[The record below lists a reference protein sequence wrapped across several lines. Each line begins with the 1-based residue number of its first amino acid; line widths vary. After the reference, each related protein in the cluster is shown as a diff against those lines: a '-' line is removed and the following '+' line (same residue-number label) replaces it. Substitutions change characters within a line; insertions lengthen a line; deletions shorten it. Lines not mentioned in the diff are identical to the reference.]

1 MTELSAPPG
10 ASTGA
15 RVPASGWVRN
25 LVGYSIRR
33 LLALAGSVVLA
44 VFLTIIIA
52 NLGGYVDEVIR
63 AQIDF
68 AIVGMVQGGW
78 LRDTPQAERAAII
91 EQTTQAMQ
99 EAAGLHEPFMLR
111 AVRWLKQGLTL
122 DWRVTRDPS
131 SYTPGSNSRDAAQII
146 LDHLSRTAFV
156 FGSANLLLFFVA
168 IGLALP
174 LIRHYGGWL
183 DRVFVGLSPL
193 SAAPAWVYGVVLN
206 IVLLKVFSVSIGGTF
221 DAWPTELRW
230 QYLPIV
236 LKHLLL
242 PFLAIFLSGLFQGVY
257 AWRTFFLVYANEDYV
272 EMARAKG
279 LSPRWVERRYIL
291 RPALPGLITSFALM
305 AAALWQEVIA
315 LEFFFNIDGIG
326 RIFLTALRFYDTPMI
341 VALVVTFA
349 YLLAITVFVLDI
361 AYAVV
366 DPRVRVGGQSLV
378 SRAAAGRRWPW
389 QRPTR
394 ALDAPRPETP
404 AAYAS
409 PDPTTHKRWPT
420 LKEIA
425 RAISAGWQRAW
436 GGFRPILTYPSAV
449 FGLFVILALIAVSI
463 YTVKAIPYQQ
473 AIALW
478 RGENNVWALNPRNAL
493 PAWIN
498 LFRRADLPPTF
509 ILDSHDGGAVK
520 SRAVIAEGITQ
531 TILSYPI
538 DFPYHDFPEEMV
550 LYFDARFREK
560 SPHVTLTWLTPDGRE
575 IELTSFAPR
584 PSQAYHLGQDERLAR
599 RLNNQPPEQALFAAP
614 GVDPPTTLPGRYE
627 LRISALAFEVDSD
640 VDAELVIYGRVH
652 GLAGTDGDRRDLMVA
667 LLWGAPVALVFGL
680 TAAVAT
686 SIGGMLLAAL
696 GAWFSGWVDGVIQL
710 FTEVNLI
717 LPFFPVSLM
726 IYTLYSKSL
735 WMVLGVTVALSI
747 FGHAIKTYRAA
758 FLQIKALPYIEAAR
772 AYGAGD
778 WRIVWRYLMPRI
790 TAILIPKIVIL
801 IPGYVFLEAT
811 LAFLGLGDPVLP
823 TWGKLVVAALTYGV
837 HRGQYHLVLAPLGLL
852 FLTGIAFALVGR
864 ALEEVFEP
872 RLRHA

>member
-1 MTELSAPPG
+1 MTVAP
-10 ASTGA
+10 TG
-15 RVPASGWVRN
+15 WLRN
-25 LVGYSIRR
+25 LVRYSIRR
-33 LLALAGSVVLA
+33 LLTLAAAVVLA

-78 LRDTPQAERAAII
+78 LRDTPEAERMAII
-91 EQTTQAMQ
+91 EQTTQSMQ
-99 EAAGLHEPFMLR
+99 EAAGLNEPFLLR
-111 AVRWLKQGLTL
+111 TVRWLKQGLTL

-131 SYTPGSNSRDAAQII
+131 SYTPGSNSRDAAKII

-174 LIRHYGGWL
+174 LTRNFGGWL
-183 DRVFVGLSPL
+183 DRLFVGLLPL

-206 IVLLKVFSVSIGGTF
+206 IVLLRVFSVSIGGTF
-221 DAWPTELRW
+221 DAWPAEMKW

-257 AWRTFFLVYANEDYV
+257 AWRTFFLIYANEDYV

-279 LSPRWVERRYIL
+279 LSHHQVERRYIL

-361 AYAVV
+361 VYAMV
-366 DPRVRVGGQSLV
+366 DPRVRLGGESLT
-378 SRAAAGRRWPW
+378 SRAAGERRWPW
-389 QRPTR
+389 QGRSRP
-394 ALDAPRPETP
+394 
-404 AAYAS
+404 
-409 PDPTTHKRWPT
+409 
-420 LKEIA
+420 A
-425 RAISAGWQRAW
+425 RAARLEAPTAQLETMPEVRRSGPTFREMVRGVGAGLQRMW
-436 GGFRPILTYPSAV
+436 GGFRPILAYPSAI
-449 FGLFVILALIAVSI
+449 FGLLIILTLIAVSI
-463 YTVKAIPYQQ
+463 YTVKTIPYRQ
-473 AIALW
+473 AVALW
-478 RGENNVWALNPRNAL
+478 RGENNVWVRNPRNAL
-493 PAWIN
+493 PAWVN
-498 LFRRADLPPTF
+498 LLRRNDLPPTL
-509 ILDSHDGGAVK
+509 ILDSHDGEAIK
-520 SRAVIAEGITQ
+520 SSAPIAEGITQ

-538 DFPYHDFPEEMV
+538 DFPYHEFPEEMV
-550 LYFDARFREK
+550 IYFDARFREK
-560 SPHVTLTWLTPDGRE
+560 NPHVTLTWLTPDGRE

-599 RLNNQPPEQALFAAP
+599 RLSNQPPEQALFATP
-614 GVDPPTTLPGRYE
+614 GVDPPVALPGRYE
-627 LRISALAFEVDSD
+627 LRISALTFEADSG
-640 VDAELVIYGRVH
+640 VDAELVIYGRVY

-680 TAAVAT
+680 AAAVAT
-686 SIGGMLLAAL
+686 SVGGMVLAAV
-696 GAWFSGWVDGVIQL
+696 GAWFSGWIDGVIQL

-747 FGHAIKTYRAA
+747 FGHGVKTYRAA
-758 FLQIKALPYIEAAR
+758 FLQIKVLPYIEAAR
-772 AYGAGD
+772 AYGAGN
-778 WRIVWRYLMPRI
+778 WRIVRRYLMPRI

-837 HRGQYHLVLAPLGLL
+837 YRGQYHLVLAPLGLL